1 MRLEIKQGILD
12 GGEEKSLTTG
22 KVFYTFMGIP
32 YGEPP
37 VAELRFRVSYTRVF
51 RGITGYILTSLIS

>member
-37 VAELRFRVSYTRVF
+37 VAELRFRVSYARVCLD
-51 RGITGYILTSLIS
+51 RIRC